1 MHSTFKVFAII
12 TLVLGVFVPGG
23 AVWAVP
29 PMGPVTVTASNPGD
43 QFTPAVAWDH
53 EHNLWLAVWEQD
65 ISGIRQIVG
74 RFVDTDGYPIG
85 YSFFITDAALDQ
97 TDPDVVYDP
106 GHDRFL
112 VVWTNEFSASDTD
125 ITGRFV
131 PWDGLDP
138 ALLPFG
144 IEFPTSLQVAPAIEY
159 APFPIDEYF
168 LVWEN
173 VVGFD
178 PSTIRAKRL
187 HTDSG
192 SDIVPSFEVVGDAT
206 YHRRE
211 PAVAWNAESGRYLVT
226 YERYQG
232 TAEEDVYAASLSY
245 SGTVFSPDLGIAG
258 FSPEENQIDV
268 AACDGSWMVV
278 WKGGGEPSGSV
289 YARPVAGD
297 LTLGSI
303 VNVTAGNQERWPEVE
318 CVPNGVGYFLVFE
331 VTYSN
336 PSGPKGVAGA
346 LLGVDGAVNDTFT
359 IVGGVVGQTLDYTR
373 PAVSVGDHQNRAIVV
388 WETDRDGSPAL
399 QDLAGRWV
407 EMALFADDFETGNP
421 SRWSAT
427 VP

>member
-1 MHSTFKVFAII
+1 MHSTFRIVAII
-12 TLVLGVFVPGG
+12 TFVLSVVVPGG
-23 AVWAVP
+23 AVWAEP

-53 EHNLWLAVWEQD
+53 EHNRWLAVWEQD
-65 ISGIRQIVG
+65 ISGVRQIVG
-74 RFVDTDGYPIG
+74 RIVDTDGYPMG
-85 YSFFITDAALDQ
+85 VSFFITDAALDQ

-112 VVWTNEFSASDTD
+112 VVWTNQFSASDTD
-125 ITGRFV
+125 ISGRFI
-131 PWDGLDP
+131 PYEGLDP

-144 IEFPTSLQVAPAIEY
+144 IEFPTSLQLAPAIEY

-187 HTDSG
+187 HTDTG

-206 YHRRE
+206 YDRRE
-211 PAVAWNAESGRYLVT
+211 PAVAWNAEAGRYLVV

-232 TAEEDVYAASLSY
+232 TAEEDVYAASISY

-258 FSPEENQIDV
+258 YPEEENQIDV

-278 WKGGGEPSGSV
+278 WKGGDQPIERI

-297 LTLGSI
+297 LALGSTQP
-303 VNVTAGNQERWPEVE
+303 VGPNTQEQWPAVE
-318 CVPNGVGYFLVFE
+318 CVPHGVGFFLVWE
-331 VTYSN
+331 KTYSD
-336 PSGPKGVAGA
+336 PSGPKGVAGG
-346 LLGVDGAVNDTFT
+346 LLGADGTVSDTFN
-359 IVGGVVGQTLDYTR
+359 IMADAGHTLDYTR
-373 PAVSVGDHQNRAIVV
+373 PAVSVGDDQNRAFVV
-388 WETDRDGSPAL
+388 WEADRDGNPAL

-407 EMALFADDFETGNP
+407 EMALFADDFETGNT

>member
-1 MHSTFKVFAII
+1 MSSKATTVTSITIGIIFAA
-12 TLVLGVFVPGG
+12 TAGG
-23 AVWAVP
+23 VWAEP

-43 QFTPAVAWDH
+43 QFEPAVAWDH
-53 EHNLWLAVWEQD
+53 EHNQWLAVWEQD
-65 ISGIRQIVG
+65 IDGVRKIVG
-74 RFVDTDGYPIG
+74 RRVNSDGYPTG
-85 YSFFITDAALDQ
+85 DSFFISDSTLDQ

-112 VVWTNEFSASDTD
+112 VVWANQFSPTDTD

-131 PWDGLDP
+131 PYWGLDP

-144 IEFPTSLQVAPAIEY
+144 IEFPSSLQVAPALEY

-173 VVGFD
+173 IVGFE

-187 HTDSG
+187 RPDSG
-192 SDIVPSFEVVGDAT
+192 SEIGPSFEVVGDAT
-206 YHRRE
+206 YQRRK
-211 PAVAWNAESGRYLVT
+211 PAVAWNASAGRYLVT

-232 TAEEDVYAASLSY
+232 TAQEDVYAASVSY

-258 FSPEENQIDV
+258 FPGEENQIDV
-268 AACDGSWMVV
+268 AACNGSWMVV
-278 WKGGGEPSGSV
+278 WKGGEEPGGSV
-289 YARPVAGD
+289 YARPVAAD

-303 VNVTAGNQERWPEVE
+303 VDVRGRSGLRWPEVE
-318 CVPNGVGYFLVFE
+318 CVPNGVGYFVVLE
-331 VTYSN
+331 VTYSD
-336 PSGPKGVAGA
+336 PSGPKGVQGA
-346 LLGVDGAVNDTFT
+346 LLGADGAVNDTFR

-373 PAVSVGDHQNRAIVV
+373 PAVSVGDHLNRAFVV
-388 WETDRDGSPAL
+388 WEADRDGNPAL

-407 EMALFADDFETGNP
+407 EMVLFADDFETGNS

-427 VP
+427 SP